1 MAAGEYSDIHDKVVS
16 SPFAALL
23 LPLSG
28 LWYAGAK
35 LRRMAFDKGWRK
47 SQELPVPVISVGNL
61 AMGGTGKTP
70 LVELIAR
77 KICGQGL
84 TPAVISRG
92 YGGSDPG
99 PLLVKK
105 RGGAIEVSEAE
116 AGDEPIMLAAH
127 LPDAVVVVGRDRFA
141 AADLAI
147 KECGAN
153 VILLDD
159 GFQHFQM
166 ERDLD
171 IVVLDTNRP
180 PGWPF
185 PAGYMRESVDE
196 LGRAGLI
203 VLNKTDTGRYVDRW
217 LNLCLKNAKKVPIIR
232 CKHAPLSL
240 RRVGSTEKEGL
251 SRLRGNRVVAAAAIA
266 DFNGFVEAL
275 KGMGAIVAAQRRFGD
290 HHAFTRSE
298 LEHIE
303 RTAAASAAD
312 MIVITAKDETKLGG
326 FKPHMPMYV
335 LEIEVEVIE
344 GADILDNAILGALS
358 AERFLK

>member
-1 MAAGEYSDIHDKVVS
+1 
-16 SPFAALL
+16 
-23 LPLSG
+23 
-28 LWYAGAK
+28 
-35 LRRMAFDKGWRK
+35 
-47 SQELPVPVISVGNL
+47 
-61 AMGGTGKTP
+61 
-70 LVELIAR
+70 
-77 KICGQGL
+77 
-84 TPAVISRG
+84 
-92 YGGSDPG
+92 
-99 PLLVKK
+99 
-105 RGGAIEVSEAE
+105 
-116 AGDEPIMLAAH
+116 
-127 LPDAVVVVGRDRFA
+127 
-141 AADLAI
+141 
-147 KECGAN
+147 
-153 VILLDD
+153 
-159 GFQHFQM
+159 
-166 ERDLD
+166 
-171 IVVLDTNRP
+171 
-180 PGWPF
+180 
-185 PAGYMRESVDE
+185 MRESVDE

-335 LEIEVEVIE
+335 LEIEIEVIE